1 MSTLDFTF
9 APLAAL
15 ACFAVYVWLLFKFPT
30 GVIFIGFTT
39 YGIAWVSFGP
49 LNYAR
54 AVFALQ
60 VFSAIFFIYQ
70 VFKTM
75 GTDRLVRFLGTK
87 YSLFLW
93 FLVFIWA
100 KIGFDILYSG
110 VDDFRM
116 EGLKIFA
123 QTVLL
128 PAIVFFMAAV
138 GSDPWRFATGIM
150 VGMVAFAVAF
160 VAPTIPGMIAEGR
173 LASSL
178 FGIDRLTIYNM
189 DTINGGRFFF
199 MGVLGAMTLLIGG
212 GFGRFGKFLL
222 IALSVSFFVLLML
235 NGTRQ
240 YIIGVLVA
248 GVMCSYSFIRTS
260 GVLKFGL
267 IAIVLGVAGYFS
279 FNIFAAAE
287 VTERFSGDSLSTE
300 LAVSRG
306 TIWLRVWEAGI
317 EQPLTG
323 MGFRRFGDVIMI
335 AGQAS
340 DADMVANLSGAH
352 GFFQDIWAEHGA
364 VLATIGFLLFGFSI
378 YQMLIRIQVEQ
389 HSVVWAHYSAL
400 VGMVVPLFM
409 SGAVFSSG
417 AMYFLALS
425 MYVVFAKHKID
436 QAQQHVAQ
444 IVAQRQAIDRKR
456 ELDVLMGRI

>member
-1 MSTLDFTF
+1 MDFTF

-15 ACFAVYVWLLFKFPT
+15 ACIAIYVWLLFKFPT

-39 YGIAWVSFGP
+39 YGIAWTAFGGV
-49 LNYAR
+49 NYAR
-54 AVFALQ
+54 VVFALQ
-60 VFSAIFFIYQ
+60 LFSAIFFMFQ
-70 VFKTM
+70 VIKSK
-75 GTDRLVRFLGTK
+75 GTDRLVQFLGTK

-93 FLVFIWA
+93 FLVLIWA

-110 VDDFRM
+110 MDEFRS

-160 VAPTIPGMIAEGR
+160 VAPTIPGMLAEGR

-212 GFGRFGKFLL
+212 GFGRFGKLLL
-222 IALSVSFFVLLML
+222 IALTVGFFVLLLL

-240 YIIGVLVA
+240 YIIGVMVA

-260 GVLKFGL
+260 GILKFGL
-267 IAIVLGVAGYFS
+267 IAVVLAVAGYFS
-279 FNIFAAAE
+279 FNLFARAE
-287 VTERFSGDSLSTE
+287 VTDRFSGDSISRE
-300 LAVSRG
+300 IAVSRG
-306 TIWLRVWEAGI
+306 SIWLRVWEAGL

-323 MGFRRFGDVIMI
+323 MGFRRFGDVVMI
-335 AGQAS
+335 GSQS
-340 DADMVANLSGAH
+340 GDTDQVANLSGAH
-352 GFFQDIWAEHGA
+352 GFFQDVWAEHGA
-364 VLATIGFLLFGFSI
+364 VLATIGFLIFIFSI
-378 YQMLIRIQVEQ
+378 HQMLLRIQVEQ

-417 AMYFLALS
+417 GMYLLALS

-444 IVAQRQAIDRKR
+444 LIAQREAEGRRR
-456 ELDVLMGRI
+456 ELDVLMGRT